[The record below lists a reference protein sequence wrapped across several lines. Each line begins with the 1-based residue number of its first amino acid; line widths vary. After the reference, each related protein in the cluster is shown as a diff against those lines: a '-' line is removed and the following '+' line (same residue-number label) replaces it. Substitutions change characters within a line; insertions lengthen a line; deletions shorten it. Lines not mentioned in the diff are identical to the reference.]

1 MSEQDFQ
8 DQISDDVASELHT
21 EDVDPEA
28 VSDETV
34 DADERGLDE
43 DRSVPEAEGSD
54 GEGG

>member
-28 VSDETV
+28 VSDETD

-43 DRSVPEAEGSD
+43 DRSVPEV
-54 GEGG
+54 EGGDDEEG